1 MGNDMLNKPATRPVS
16 ARILHQLSDF
26 KRDERGAIA
35 IFVLLLFF
43 VMMLFGGIAVD
54 VARFE
59 MRRVTLQE
67 TMDRAVLAA
76 ASLTQPDDV
85 APKVTAED
93 WWTKAGLGD
102 ELQFEYATPTVTA
115 FVDPSQRR
123 VSAKSKVRS
132 YNYFMGMMDIPFLEG
147 PAASEAA
154 QGVSQIEVMMVL
166 DISGSM
172 GEPAASGDSK
182 KKIEA
187 LRDSADL
194 FVRILKENDSQD
206 QISIGFVPY
215 NAQVNLP
222 EELREQFAVTNL
234 STWGGVADQGVPYID
249 CIEIPQS
256 TYTSTALSRTT
267 SMRMAA
273 VADTRTTFDTTT
285 NFVEPTVAGALPSTD
300 PLSRICNTIPDDA
313 ATAAFEPTD
322 NHVFLPSKD
331 GTDIRD
337 RIERLTAGGFT
348 SIALGMRWGTALL
361 DESARPIYSAI
372 SDGSVPGR
380 PADNDDPETRKII
393 ILMTDGE
400 HVSTNH
406 IKDAYKSGP
415 SPIYKGSDG
424 HFAIRFWS
432 SGIDLHDNT
441 RPHQNAGVSYCS
453 GWQLNTNRE
462 YFVPHLKRNSVKKK
476 VAATEPEG
484 FGTGADTAAACDPR
498 AWVALATPTSPVTWP
513 EYDAAGQLKLG
524 ADGKPITVT
533 ARQLDW
539 SEVWA
544 ELNVSYVARQFYVRS
559 NVSSTTY
566 NNAMNQFR
574 QGYID
579 ATTLNT
585 RLQENCKAA
594 RDSFVEIYGIAFAAP
609 ANGQTQIKNC
619 ASPSG
624 DSVEYYYD
632 AADAADLE
640 AAFRQIATDITD
652 LRLTQ

>member
-1 MGNDMLNKPATRPVS
+1 MGTDMLNKPATRPVS

-43 VMMLFGGIAVD
+43 VMMVFGGIAVD

-59 MRRVTLQE
+59 MRRVVLQE
-67 TMDRAVLAA
+67 TLDRAVLAA

-85 APKVTAED
+85 APTVTAQD

-102 ELQFEYATPTVTA
+102 ELQFEYASPTLSA

-132 YNYFMGMMDIPFLEG
+132 YNYFMGMLDIPFLEG

-172 GEPAASGDSK
+172 GDPAASGDSK

-234 STWGGVADQGVPYID
+234 STWGGVANQGVPYIN
-249 CIEIPQS
+249 CIEMPQS

-285 NFVEPTVAGALPSTD
+285 NFVEPTVSGALPSTD
-300 PLSRICNTIPDDA
+300 PLSRICNTIPDNT

-331 GTDIRD
+331 GPGIRD

-372 SDGSVPGR
+372 SDGSVAGR
-380 PADNDDPETRKII
+380 PADNEDPETRKII

-400 HVSTNH
+400 HVSTDH

-424 HFAIRFWS
+424 HYAIRFWS
-432 SGIDLHDNT
+432 SGTDLHDNT
-441 RPHQNAGVSYCS
+441 RPHQRAASGTTTAFCS
-453 GWQLNTNRE
+453 GWKLGLDRE
-462 YFVPHLKRNSVKKK
+462 YFIPHLKANTVRFK
-476 VAATEPEG
+476 VGSEAEG
-484 FGTGADTAAACDPR
+484 AGSGVPVASGGVTGACDPL
-498 AWVALATPTSPVTWP
+498 AWKSSATWS
-513 EYDAAGQLKLG
+513 GSG
-524 ADGKPITVT
+524 TV
-533 ARQLDW
+533 RQLDW

-544 ELNVSYVARQFYVRS
+544 QLKVSYVARQFYVRS

-566 NNAMNQFR
+566 SNAMNQFR

-579 ATTLNT
+579 AGTLNT

-594 RDSFVEIYGIAFAAP
+594 RDEFIEIYGIAFAAP

-619 ASPSG
+619 ASPSV
-624 DSVEYYYD
+624 DNVEYYYD